1 MTTKNKGRSI
11 ELFFVNGNPDGMLTA
26 TIPFQWSGHVLVS
39 GRTQI
44 KEALKRPEASRP
56 GVYLLTGESEQG
68 QVLYVGEGDDISRRI
83 RDHDSKKDWWSTAIF
98 ITSSP
103 ETPLNKSHILYIE
116 SQLIQKARS
125 VNKYTLDNGKDMSL
139 PSLSEAATAHM
150 EDFIENIYLVLPAL
164 KFDFF
169 IKNTRD
175 TISSMPSNDSEDV
188 PIFTLETPRHNLKA
202 RARIEGSHFI
212 VEEGSVAREKWVGT
226 SSKRSSYG
234 KLFDEL
240 VTQGILIP
248 QDGKMVFST
257 SYAFSSPSA
266 AGAVVNGR
274 PTAGPTAWKLEG
286 SNKTYKEW
294 ESEELLN
301 EMLS

>member
-1 MTTKNKGRSI
+1 MTTNNKGRSI

-56 GVYLLTGESEQG
+56 GVYLLTGESEKG

-169 IKNTRD
+169 QEDTRASIVNQINTNQENSPVFVLDASRQN
-175 TISSMPSNDSEDV
+175 IMA
-188 PIFTLETPRHNLKA
+188 KA
-202 RARIEGSHFI
+202 RLEDDKFI
-212 VEEGSVAREKWVGT
+212 VEKGSQARLSWVGEA
-226 SSKRSSYG
+226 SIDSGYAKIY
-234 KLFDEL
+234 KEL
-240 VTQGILIP
+240 VERGILIVE
-248 QDGKMVFST
+248 GNARTFTANYKFN
-257 SYAFSSPSA
+257 SPSA
-266 AGAVVNGR
+266 AASIIKGRMANGAK
-274 PTAGPTAWKLEG
+274 AWKLEG
-286 SNKTYKEW
+286 TSKTYKQW
-294 ESEELLN
+294 ENEELLN